1 MIYLEDTD
9 NTSAGIFDFIDWEAI
24 GREIKNTPELYQ
36 IWEDKQAIWSF
47 GTGQMTKNWVFWDS
61 EKC

>member
-36 IWEDKQAIWSF
+36 IWEEKQATGSF
-47 GTGQMTKNWVFWDS
+47 GTGQMTKN
-61 EKC
+61 